1 MNGFII
7 EKNPL
12 RSAILQLLYVNKH
25 RSFVVF
31 ESNFNDGIRIN
42 ESVSKQGTFSTY
54 IKERRTDWIGY
65 VFIPNGNFRLFFQSI
80 PEIKKLIK
88 QQQQLRGDW

>member
-31 ESNFNDGIRIN
+31 ESNFQDGIRIN
-42 ESVSKQGTFSTY
+42 ERVSKQGDFY
-54 IKERRTDWIGY
+54 RYVEERRTDWIGY
-65 VFIPNGNFRLFFQSI
+65 VFIPKENSDLFLHII

-88 QQQQLRGDW
+88 QHQLRGDW